1 MHQEYSPEIV
11 LSSEECGLVLMSN
24 VMFSGTKSCLG
35 LPLSGRKFSLQKVI
49 SRGLRNT
56 WVGSGEG
63 LGVEN
68 NQKIPHTTN
77 IQNPNQLYR
86 CRQLHEETTL
96 NPHRSRF
103 RLRNFTNTYRDTPR
117 CSLLLGRELLRDLS
131 ISFAFC
137 TACSWKCGNAS
148 AEHLLCAS
156 SVQRPWM
163 CPPNSCPKPAL
174 LPWVS
179 ARHNKDEAQAQD
191 IFSPDNSRHGDDVIN
206 FCHPIL

>member
-1 MHQEYSPEIV
+1 MSIPTQENVALTLFLSINRTILSWRKHPVMHQEYSPEIV

-96 NPHRSRF
+96 NPHRSH
-103 RLRNFTNTYRDTPR
+103 
-117 CSLLLGRELLRDLS
+117 LG
-131 ISFAFC
+131 
-137 TACSWKCGNAS
+137 
-148 AEHLLCAS
+148 
-156 SVQRPWM
+156 
-163 CPPNSCPKPAL
+163 
-174 LPWVS
+174 
-179 ARHNKDEAQAQD
+179 
-191 IFSPDNSRHGDDVIN
+191 
-206 FCHPIL
+206 